1 MSSIKISPPELAR
14 IIDLVE
20 DKERVGISL
29 DSCHAL
35 AAGCDFRTAEL
46 EKTVGIDSVSRWQF
60 NLPLPRQPI
69 AKSKTDRSAQSQ
81 EIPTRLCRHS
91 RPFA

>member
-20 DKERVGISL
+20 DKERVGVSL

-46 EKTVGIDSVSRWQF
+46 EKTVGIDSVSRWHF
-60 NLPLPRQPI
+60 NLRLPQQPTVE
-69 AKSKTDRSAQSQ
+69 AKADRSAQFRKDDP
-81 EIPTRLCRHS
+81 I
-91 RPFA
+91 RP